1 MGRNGR
7 RSSVRGWIAA
17 VAGVAVI
24 AAGAVRAS
32 ADVAKA
38 EVQDAV
44 DLNTASVA
52 DLAALPGI
60 GESKAKAIVAWRE
73 ATPFRSV
80 DELRDVKGIGDKMLE
95 KLRPRLTVSQLA
107 GASGPNRA
115 KGAEAAS
122 ASASGATSRA
132 RAASQAAQAGKGEE
146 AVGR

>member
-1 MGRNGR
+1 MGRDTRRGR
-7 RSSVRGWIAA
+7 GCGMLAAA
-17 VAGVAVI
+17 VVMAVVAI
-24 AAGAVRAS
+24 GLGAPGAH

-38 EVQDAV
+38 EVQGAI

-95 KLRPRLTVSQLA
+95 KLRPHLSVSQVA
-107 GASGPNRA
+107 GAVRA
-115 KGAEAAS
+115 KAETAS
-122 ASASGATSRA
+122 QSASGGASPA
-132 RAASQAAQAGKGEE
+132 RSASQAAQAGKVAE